1 MGGKTFEIQS
11 FDRHHRRG
19 GDDFRPAQGVVYT
32 QTAKG
37 WVLKLAPERQF
48 TTKGERG
55 KECGH

>member
-1 MGGKTFEIQS
+1 MKVNPLIAAIVV
-11 FDRHHRRG
+11 G